1 MKLRNSGAYAL
12 ERSNMLTA
20 VTKDLE
26 GDERFVAAWLIGS
39 LARKDQDDYS
49 DIDICVVVSGNRVTL
64 IEDGDSFVRKY
75 GMPANIHEAKQ
86 NAPEGGT
93 MLSTLYTNG
102 ITVDW
107 MLIPEPVAMRPPG
120 ASLIFE
126 KVNIP
131 VQNAASKLTPEEKQ
145 KQLND
150 RLTFFWMMAAVAA
163 KSLLR
168 KNAVSFHV
176 FLSMLFGTSEDIAKL
191 LTDSHYHKES
201 DLILLVTPEQQAAG
215 LIKMCEKVVTLSQQ
229 SQTPAFMVI
238 KRLLAMIET

>member
-1 MKLRNSGAYAL
+1 MKLRNSEAYAL

-20 VTKDLE
+20 ITKDLE

-107 MLIPEPVAMRPPG
+107 MLIPEPVAMRPRD

-126 KVNIP
+126 KMDIP
-131 VQNAASKLTPEEKQ
+131 VQNAAGKLTPEEKQ

-150 RLTFFWMMAAVAA
+150 RLTFFWMMATVGA

-168 KNAVSFHV
+168 NNGISFHV
-176 FLSMLFGTSEDIAKL
+176 FLNMLFWTSEDIAEL
-191 LTDSHYHKES
+191 QMDTRYHKDS
-201 DLILLVTPEQQAAG
+201 DLTLLVTPEQQAAG
-215 LIKMCEKVVTLSQQ
+215 LVKMCEKVITLSQQ
-229 SQTPAFMVI
+229 SQATAFKVV
-238 KRLLAMIET
+238 KQLLAMVET